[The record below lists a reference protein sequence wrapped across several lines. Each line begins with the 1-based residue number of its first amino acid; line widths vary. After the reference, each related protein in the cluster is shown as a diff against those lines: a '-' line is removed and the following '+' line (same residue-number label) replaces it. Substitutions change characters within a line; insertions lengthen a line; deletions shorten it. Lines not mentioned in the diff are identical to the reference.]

1 MTHGRC
7 WVKCGRSFEMH
18 HDVALTTTLY
28 TLNVALATSYT
39 VFTEC
44 TLNVTLNS
52 LLQESGYQ
60 RFPTGGICY
69 YLSPPET
76 ISHIITDPI
85 HAVIY
90 IIFML
95 GSCAFFSKTWIDVS
109 GSSAKVKYSSNSRLL
124 FQI

>member
-1 MTHGRC
+1 
-7 WVKCGRSFEMH
+7 MH

-39 VFTEC
+39 VYTGC

-109 GSSAKVKYSSNSRLL
+109 GSSAKVTYSSNPCLL